1 MTTIRTGRQLS
12 QRRTM
17 SALPTAPTTTKLR
30 WGIIGTAN
38 IAKKNAR
45 AIALSPLAELVAVA
59 SRDLQRCQSWAAEFA
74 CARAVECDVRQVAP
88 VASAGPPAVILGANS
103 LEKPL
108 DTAIRTK

>member
-74 CARAVECDVRQVAP
+74 CARAVECYGSYEALLADPNVD
-88 VASAGPPAVILGANS
+88 AVG
-103 LEKPL
+103 
-108 DTAIRTK
+108 